1 MREKQFDRSNSEI
14 ESLSDPLAFERC
26 FEENFSVIHRYI
38 ARRVGTAL
46 ADDLAAETFATAF
59 RRRTSFNPV
68 RGSSRSWLFGIATNL
83 IRNHWRAEHHL
94 LTLDAKLINEAEF
107 REDPSISD
115 DRLSVSFASPRIAA
129 ALANLN
135 REQREVILLH
145 AWAELEH
152 NEIAA
157 ALDVAP
163 GTVRS
168 RLSRARATL
177 SEELKGFDFDLWL
190 FESDQKSPAD
200 ERIEND

>member
-1 MREKQFDRSNSEI
+1 M
-14 ESLSDPLAFERC
+14 
-26 FEENFSVIHRYI
+26 IHRYI

-94 LTLDAKLINEAEF
+94 LALDAKLINEAEF

-190 FESDQKSPAD
+190 FE
-200 ERIEND
+200 